1 MPAPMSVCAG
11 DAAPTCSPRPSTPP
25 AFLRPPR
32 VPRYDNARTAAARQQ
47 EFFGGIWYKI
57 FSERGP
63 CILTPVS

>member
-1 MPAPMSVCAG
+1 
-11 DAAPTCSPRPSTPP
+11 
-25 AFLRPPR
+25 
-32 VPRYDNARTAAARQQ
+32 VPRYDSARTAAARQQ